1 MCEPLVDLLPSI
13 VARKQTGGGDA
24 LGRRPADAQGADQ
37 MDFEDS
43 NSIVLAASL
52 PVHETTQN

>member
-1 MCEPLVDLLPSI
+1 
-13 VARKQTGGGDA
+13 
-24 LGRRPADAQGADQ
+24 

-52 PVHETTQN
+52 PVHETTQNWRQNVVQPLEGGRTEALEGARMGSRVLPMPI